1 MGMRRLIATGLMVV
15 TSSGL
20 GVALSSTG
28 AHAAALDCVQLTNPA
43 VNQVVQAACETVDPH
58 GG

>member
-15 TSSGL
+15 TSSGIGL
-20 GVALSSTG
+20 ALSTTG
-28 AHAAALDCVQLTNPA
+28 AHAAALDCVQLTNPTA
-43 VNQVVQAACETVDPH
+43 NQVVQTVCETVDPH